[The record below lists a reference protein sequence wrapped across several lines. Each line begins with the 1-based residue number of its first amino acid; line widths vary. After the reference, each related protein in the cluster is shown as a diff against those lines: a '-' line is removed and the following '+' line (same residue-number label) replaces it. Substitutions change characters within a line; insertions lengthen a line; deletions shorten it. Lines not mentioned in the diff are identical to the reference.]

1 VKAMKKL
8 ILIIGIIYSCY
19 AQRVE
24 SLMNLTV
31 KGSTCLPTLSPFLSN
46 LWIFHTRD
54 SVYGIYS
61 NSYENKIFRGAGVG
75 LEYSVTYDF
84 FLDSAT
90 SMVANVGIV
99 KYYIYNSTILAIKDS
114 ILPSFNVYAMD
125 PLSKLLLAPDSDKKS
140 FLIKRINYNNRYEII
155 EEEPIIKIFSP
166 DSTIINWQLRFAA
179 NLQYWSVWQIVN
191 WYYQKGGALICL
203 NRDKKIIKM
212 LQFIPGAPGL
222 EGYGIVWERFE
233 LPNVP
238 YGYGVI
244 RMRVVEDEMD
254 IKVEIIDTLASVVFP
269 LGSTYNYTVWG
280 ITRDDSV
287 YIEAIDKNNNKMTIL
302 KVPNQSKDKNRARTL
317 SLSYAPVPN
326 SIIVNIYFT
335 HEDYS
340 TTDNKIFKISFP
352 YTFVSNNTNIPTK
365 FILYQNYPNPFNPST
380 TIEFDIPE
388 KTDVKLIVYDILGRE
403 VETLIDKELEPGK
416 YKVNFEAKDLPSG
429 VYFYTLR
436 APKLTKTNKMILIK

>member
-1 VKAMKKL
+1 MMMKRL
-8 ILIIGIIYSCY
+8 ILTIGIISYFCY
-19 AQRVE
+19 AQVRVE
-24 SLMNLTV
+24 NLMELTT
-31 KGSTCLPTLSPFLSN
+31 KNFTPLPTLSPFSN

-54 SVYGIYS
+54 SVYAIIPD
-61 NSYENKIFRGAGVG
+61 ENKILKGKSVGVN
-75 LEYSVTYDF
+75 SSITYDH
-84 FLDSAT
+84 FLDSTT
-90 SMVANVGIV
+90 SMVAEVGIV
-99 KYYIYNSTILAIKDS
+99 KYKIDSYQIIAIRDS
-114 ILPSFNVYAMD
+114 ISPSFNVYAMN
-125 PLSKLLLAPDSDKKS
+125 PLSKIILVPDTDGRSFILKKIKYNDK
-140 FLIKRINYNNRYEII
+140 YEII
-155 EEEPIIKIFSP
+155 EEEFVNKNFFP
-166 DSTIINWQLRFAA
+166 DSTNKNWQIRFAA
-179 NLQYWSVWQIVN
+179 NLKNWQIWQLVN
-191 WYYQKGGALICL
+191 WLYVKGGGLVCFNSYKNLI
-203 NRDKKIIKM
+203 KILPFK
-212 LQFIPGAPGL
+212 PGAPGL
-222 EGYGIVWERFE
+222 EGYGIVWERFD

-254 IKVEIIDTLASVVFP
+254 IKVEIIDTLAPVVFP

-352 YTFVSNNTNIPTK
+352 YTFVSNTTNIPTK
-365 FILYQNYPNPFNPST
+365 FIIYQNYPNPFNSST

-388 KTDVKLIVYDILGRE
+388 RTNVKIVVYDILGRE
-403 VETLIDKELEPGK
+403 VKILIDKELEPGK
-416 YKVNFEAKDLPSG
+416 YKINFDATNLPSG

-436 APKLTKTNKMILIK
+436 TPKFTKTNKMVLIK